1 MIASGSVRIPGNI
14 LDPVISE
21 QATSVWNKCYTC
33 GLFLLLIAANKE
45 LWQFKIP
52 QTFYCFWQP
61 LLTGLLSRSF
71 TQILIEKMFMEL
83 KECSDS
89 SELRPQFLISW
100 ISEMLTGIA
109 KVNAGEY
116 VWNVY
121 VYARVSSLLL

>member
-1 MIASGSVRIPGNI
+1 MVHEKLQNSDFGV
-14 LDPVISE
+14 V
-21 QATSVWNKCYTC
+21 
-33 GLFLLLIAANKE
+33 FFFFFFLLIAANKE
-45 LWQFKIP
+45 VWQFKIP

-89 SELRPQFLISW
+89 SELRPQFLINW

-116 VWNVY
+116 IWNSCVY
-121 VYARVSSLLL
+121 ESLLYYCKNWESGVM

>member
-1 MIASGSVRIPGNI
+1 MVHKKLQNSDFW
-14 LDPVISE
+14 L
-21 QATSVWNKCYTC
+21 
-33 GLFLLLIAANKE
+33 LFFFLVIAANKE
-45 LWQFKIP
+45 VWQFKIP

-109 KVNAGEY
+109 KVNTGEY
-116 VWNVY
+116 IWNFCV
-121 VYARVSSLLL
+121 